1 MRVYNLGMRSDGPQ
15 TNRRL
20 PRTQRREHILAA
32 ATEAFALKGFAG
44 TGLEDIAAAANVS
57 RVILYRH
64 FDSKAD
70 LYRAAL
76 VRARQRLSDAAGPPD
91 YTEQIIDSLVAA
103 AGSDPSAFR
112 LLFHHAAR
120 EPQFREEFDLY
131 QAEMTKVAGQQIAG
145 MIPDPAW
152 AQWAALLVPTAT
164 VSAITAWLDAGQP
177 DPTIAANRI
186 KQAVGG
192 IIDAAR
198 LPPTG

>member
-1 MRVYNLGMRSDGPQ
+1 LSRAE
-15 TNRRL
+15 
-20 PRTQRREHILAA
+20 RREQILAA
-32 ATEAFALKGFAG
+32 ATEAFARGGFAG
-44 TGLEDIAAAANVS
+44 TGLEDIAAEANIS

-91 YTEQIIDSLVAA
+91 YTEQIIDALVTA
-103 AGSDPSAFR
+103 AGNDPAAFR

-120 EPQFREEFDLY
+120 EPQFREEFDRY
-131 QAEMTKVAGQQIAG
+131 RAEMTKVAGQQIAG

-152 AQWAALLVPTAT
+152 ARWAALLVPTTT

-177 DPTIAANRI
+177 DPETAASRI
-186 KQAVGG
+186 KQTVGG

-198 LPPTG
+198 LPPTA